1 MQKYNF
7 MLKQQ
12 KIFFEFL
19 RFCIGSAKE
28 IPDSLK
34 EVDWKE
40 LYRIAQ
46 KQALL
51 GVLFH
56 GIQRLPK
63 ELAPEQKLL
72 MQWMVMAEM
81 VRKQNIK
88 LYQDSVKVCQNFEK
102 EGFAN
107 CILKGQGNALL
118 YPDPYMR
125 TPGDIDIYL
134 SGGRKKIMKYVD
146 QVCPNQVM
154 RYHHVDFPVMKTA
167 IEVHFTPSYMF
178 YPIHNRRMQKWF
190 EKVMGEQCSHR
201 ASLPDGYG
209 EIHVPQVSFNVI
221 YILSHLYRH
230 IFTEGIG
237 LRQLLDYY
245 FVLLKWH
252 TDLTNLTDSNKSL
265 PQMTQINTDLDALRH
280 ELKYLGLWKF
290 AQAVMFV
297 MKEVFGLSE
306 DRMIAPMDEREGRF
320 LLDEIMR
327 GGNFGQYDDR
337 MGSKVGESKI
347 HRYFRMNLRNLR
359 FVKHYP
365 TEALSE
371 PLFRTWFAVWKKI
384 HGIK

>member
-1 MQKYNF
+1 

-12 KIFFEFL
+12 KIFFDFL
-19 RFCIGSAKE
+19 RFSIGSAKE

-34 EVDWKE
+34 KADWKE
-40 LYRIAQ
+40 LYAIAQ

-51 GVLFH
+51 GVLFY

-72 MQWMVMAEM
+72 MQWMAMAEKI
-81 VRKQNIK
+81 RKQNIK
-88 LYQDSVKVCQNFEK
+88 LFQDSVKVCQNFED

-134 SGGRKKIMKYVD
+134 SGGRRKIMKYVE

-178 YPIHNRRMQKWF
+178 CPIHNRRMQKWF
-190 EKVMGEQCSHR
+190 KEVMGEQCAHR
-201 ASLPDGYG
+201 VSLPDGYG
-209 EIHVPQVSFNVI
+209 EIHVPTATFNII

-245 FVLLKWH
+245 YVLISD
-252 TDLTNLTDSNKSL
+252 DLLLIRDRVQKEFK
-265 PQMTQINTDLDALRH
+265 H
-280 ELKYLGLWKF
+280 LGLWKF

-297 MKEVFGLSE
+297 VKVVFGLSE
-306 DRMIAPMDEREGRF
+306 NRMIAPMDEKEGRF

-337 MGSKVGESKI
+337 MGSKGGESKI

-365 TEALSE
+365 TEAVCE
-371 PLFRTWFAVWKKI
+371 PIFRTWFAGWKFI
-384 HGIK
+384 NRIK

>member
-12 KIFFEFL
+12 KIFFDFL

-28 IPDSLK
+28 IPGSLK
-34 EVDWKE
+34 EADWKE

-51 GVLFH
+51 GVLFS

-72 MQWMVMAEM
+72 MQWMAMAEM
-81 VRKQNIK
+81 IRKQNIR
-88 LYQDSVKVCQNFEK
+88 LFLDSVKVCKNFEN

-125 TPGDIDIYL
+125 MPGDIDLYL
-134 SGGRKKIMKYVD
+134 SGGRRKIMKYVD

-178 YPIHNRRMQKWF
+178 FPIHNRRMQIWF
-190 EKVMGEQCSHR
+190 KQVMDLQCSNVVT
-201 ASLPDGYG
+201 LPDGYG
-209 EIHVPQVSFNVI
+209 KITVPTTSFNVI

-230 IFTEGIG
+230 VFTEGIG
-237 LRQLLDYY
+237 LRQLIDYY
-245 FVLLKWH
+245 FVLV
-252 TDLTNLTDSNKSL
+252 KS
-265 PQMTQINTDLDALRH
+265 
-280 ELKYLGLWKF
+280 E
-290 AQAVMFV
+290 
-297 MKEVFGLSE
+297 
-306 DRMIAPMDEREGRF
+306 
-320 LLDEIMR
+320 
-327 GGNFGQYDDR
+327 
-337 MGSKVGESKI
+337 ESDG
-347 HRYFRMNLRNLR
+347 
-359 FVKHYP
+359 V
-365 TEALSE
+365 A
-371 PLFRTWFAVWKKI
+371 A
-384 HGIK
+384 

>member
-1 MQKYNF
+1 

-19 RFCIGSAKE
+19 RFCIGSAKD

-40 LYRIAQ
+40 LYAIAK
-46 KQALL
+46 KQFLV
-51 GVLFH
+51 GVLFD
-56 GIQRLPK
+56 GIKKLPK

-72 MQWMVMAEM
+72 MQWMVMAEQI
-81 VRKQNIK
+81 RKQNIR
-88 LYQDSVKVCQNFEK
+88 LFQDSVKVCQNFEN

-134 SGGRKKIMKYVD
+134 TGGRKRVMQYINK
-146 QVCPNQVM
+146 VCPNQVM

-167 IEVHFTPSYMF
+167 IEAHFTPSYMF
-178 YPIHNRRMQKWF
+178 CPIHNRRMQKWF
-190 EKVMGEQCSHR
+190 EEVMGEQCNHR
-201 ASLPDGYG
+201 GSLPDGYG

-245 FVLLKWH
+245 FVLVKWH

-265 PQMTQINTDLDALRH
+265 PQMTEINTDLDALRH
-280 ELKYLGLWKF
+280 KLKYLGLWKF

-320 LLDEIMR
+320 LLAEIMR

-337 MGSKVGESKI
+337 MGSKIGESKM

>member
-1 MQKYNF
+1 

-12 KIFFEFL
+12 KIFFDFL
-19 RFCIGSAKE
+19 RFCISSAKE
-28 IPDSLK
+28 IPGSLK
-34 EVDWKE
+34 EADWKE
-40 LYRIAQ
+40 LYAIAQ

-51 GVLFH
+51 GVLFY

-63 ELAPEQKLL
+63 GLAPEQKLL
-72 MQWMVMAEM
+72 MQWMVMAEQI
-81 VRKQNIK
+81 RKQNIR
-88 LYQDSVKVCQNFEK
+88 LFQNSVKICQNFEN

-134 SGGRKKIMKYVD
+134 AGGRKRVMQYINK
-146 QVCPNQVM
+146 VCPNQVM

-178 YPIHNRRMQKWF
+178 CPIHNRRMQKWF
-190 EKVMGEQCSHR
+190 EKVMDEQCNHR
-201 ASLPDGYG
+201 GSLPDGYG

-245 FVLLKWH
+245 YVLVKWH

-265 PQMTQINTDLDALRH
+265 PLMTQINTDLDALRH

-306 DRMIAPMDEREGRF
+306 DRMIAPTDEKEGRF

-337 MGSKVGESKI
+337 MGSKVDESKI

-365 TEALSE
+365 TEAVCE
-371 PLFRTWFAVWKKI
+371 PIFRTWFAGWKFI
-384 HGIK
+384 NRIK

>member
-1 MQKYNF
+1 

-12 KIFFEFL
+12 KIFFDFL
-19 RFCIGSAKE
+19 RFCISSAKE
-28 IPDSLK
+28 IPGSLK
-34 EVDWKE
+34 EADWKE
-40 LYRIAQ
+40 LYAIAQ

-51 GVLFH
+51 GVLFY

-63 ELAPEQKLL
+63 GLAPEQKLL
-72 MQWMVMAEM
+72 MQWMVMAEQI
-81 VRKQNIK
+81 RKQNIR
-88 LYQDSVKVCQNFEK
+88 LFQNSVKICQNFEN

-134 SGGRKKIMKYVD
+134 SGGRRKIMKYVD

-178 YPIHNRRMQKWF
+178 CPIHNRRMQKWF
-190 EKVMGEQCSHR
+190 EKVMGEQCNHR
-201 ASLPDGYG
+201 GSLPDGYG

-245 FVLLKWH
+245 YVLISDDLLLIRDRVQKDLKH
-252 TDLTNLTDSNKSL
+252 
-265 PQMTQINTDLDALRH
+265 
-280 ELKYLGLWKF
+280 LGLWKF

-306 DRMIAPMDEREGRF
+306 DRMIAY
-320 LLDEIMR
+320 IT
-327 GGNFGQYDDR
+327 
-337 MGSKVGESKI
+337 I
-347 HRYFRMNLRNLR
+347 
-359 FVKHYP
+359 
-365 TEALSE
+365 TA
-371 PLFRTWFAVWKKI
+371 
-384 HGIK
+384 

>member
-1 MQKYNF
+1 

-12 KIFFEFL
+12 KIFFDFL

-28 IPDSLK
+28 IPGSLK

-40 LYRIAQ
+40 LYAIAK

-81 VRKQNIK
+81 IRKQNIK
-88 LYQDSVKVCQNFEK
+88 LFQDSVKVCKNFENK
-102 EGFAN
+102 GFAN

-134 SGGRKKIMKYVD
+134 SGGRRKIMKYVD

-178 YPIHNRRMQKWF
+178 CPIHNSRMQKWF
-190 EKVMGEQCSHR
+190 KEVMDLQCSNVVT
-201 ASLPDGYG
+201 LPDGYR
-209 EIHVPQVSFNVI
+209 EITVPTMNFNVI

-230 IFTEGIG
+230 VFTEGIG
-237 LRQLLDYY
+237 LRQLIDYY
-245 FVLLKWH
+245 FVLVKSEEGRVK
-252 TDLTNLTDSNKSL
+252 NLT
-265 PQMTQINTDLDALRH
+265 ALQR

-290 AQAVMFV
+290 AGAVMYV
-297 MKEVFGLSE
+297 LHEVLGLPE
-306 DRMIAPMDEREGRF
+306 AKMIAPIDVHEGRF
-320 LLDEIMR
+320 LLAEIMQ
-327 GGNFGQYDDR
+327 GGNFGQYDTR
-337 MGSKVGESKI
+337 LGSKENEGKL
-347 HRYFRMNLRNLR
+347 HRYLRMSLRNLR

-371 PLFRTWFAVWKKI
+371 PLFRTWFALWKKI
-384 HGIK
+384 HGIR

>member
-1 MQKYNF
+1 

-12 KIFFEFL
+12 KIFFDFL

-51 GVLFH
+51 GVLFY
-56 GIQRLPK
+56 GIRRLPK

-72 MQWMVMAEM
+72 MQWMVMAEQI
-81 VRKQNIK
+81 RKQNIR
-88 LYQDSVKVCQNFEK
+88 LFQDSVKVCQNFGN

-134 SGGRKKIMKYVD
+134 SGGRRKIMKYVE
-146 QVCPNQVM
+146 QVCLNQVM

-178 YPIHNRRMQKWF
+178 GPIHNRRMQKWF
-190 EKVMGEQCSHR
+190 KEVMGEQCAHR
-201 ASLPDGYG
+201 VSLPDGYG
-209 EIHVPQVSFNVI
+209 EIHVPTATFNVI

-245 FVLLKWH
+245 YVLISD
-252 TDLTNLTDSNKSL
+252 DLLLIRDRVQK
-265 PQMTQINTDLDALRH
+265 
-280 ELKYLGLWKF
+280 ELKHLGLWKF

-297 MKEVFGLSE
+297 VKVVFGLSE
-306 DRMIAPMDEREGRF
+306 NRMIAPMDEKEGRF

-337 MGSKVGESKI
+337 MGSKGGESKI

-365 TEALSE
+365 TEAVCE
-371 PLFRTWFAVWKKI
+371 PIFRTWFAGWKFI
-384 HGIK
+384 NRIK

>member
-12 KIFFEFL
+12 KIFFDFL

-28 IPDSLK
+28 IPGSLK

-40 LYRIAQ
+40 LYAIAK

-51 GVLFH
+51 GVLFY
-56 GIQRLPK
+56 GIRQLPK

-72 MQWMVMAEM
+72 MQWMVMAEQI
-81 VRKQNIK
+81 RKQNIR
-88 LYQDSVKVCQNFEK
+88 LFLDSVKVCKNFENK
-102 EGFAN
+102 GFAN

-134 SGGRKKIMKYVD
+134 SGGRRKIMKYVD

-178 YPIHNRRMQKWF
+178 FPIHNSRMQKWF
-190 EKVMGEQCSHR
+190 KEVMDLQCSNVVT
-201 ASLPDGYG
+201 LPDGYG
-209 EIHVPQVSFNVI
+209 EITVPTTSFNVV

-230 IFTEGIG
+230 VFTEGIG

-245 FVLLKWH
+245 FVVMMWH
-252 TDLTNLTDSNKSL
+252 TDLTNLTDSDSA
-265 PQMTQINTDLDALRH
+265 DLAVLQR
-280 ELKYLGLWKF
+280 ELKRLGLWKF
-290 AQAVMFV
+290 AGAVMYV
-297 MKEVFGLSE
+297 LHEVFGLEE
-306 DRMIAPMDEREGRF
+306 DMMIVPINEKEGMF

-337 MGSKVGESKI
+337 LGDKTGEGKV
-347 HRYFRMNLRNLR
+347 HRYFRMSLRNMR
-359 FVKHYP
+359 FVRHYP
-365 TEALSE
+365 SEALCE
-371 PLFRTWFAVWKKI
+371 PLFRTWFWTWKKLNVT
-384 HGIK
+384 K

>member
-1 MQKYNF
+1 
-7 MLKQQ
+7 MLKRQ

-34 EVDWKE
+34 EVDWQE
-40 LYRIAQ
+40 IYAIAK
-46 KQALL
+46 KQCLV
-51 GVLFH
+51 GVLFD
-56 GIQRLPK
+56 GIRRLPK

-81 VRKQNIK
+81 IRKQNIK
-88 LYQDSVKVCQNFEK
+88 LFQDSVKVCQNFEN

-134 SGGRKKIMKYVD
+134 SGGRRKIMKYVD

-167 IEVHFTPSYMF
+167 IVELFTPSNMF
-178 YPIHNRRMQKWF
+178 FHIHNRLMQQWF
-190 EKVMGEQCSHR
+190 KDGMDLQCSNVVT
-201 ASLPDGYG
+201 LPDGYG
-209 EIHVPQVSFNVI
+209 EITVPTMSFNVI

-230 IFTEGIG
+230 VFTEGIG
-237 LRQLLDYY
+237 LRQLIDYY
-245 FVLLKWH
+245 FVLVKSEERRVK
-252 TDLTNLTDSNKSL
+252 NLT
-265 PQMTQINTDLDALRH
+265 ALQR

-290 AQAVMFV
+290 AGAVMYV
-297 MKEVFGLSE
+297 LHETLGLPE
-306 DRMIAPMDEREGRF
+306 AKMIAPIDVNEGRF
-320 LLDEIMR
+320 LLAEIMQ
-327 GGNFGQYDDR
+327 GGNFGQYDTR
-337 MGSKVGESKI
+337 LGSKENEGKL
-347 HRYFRMNLRNLR
+347 HRYLRMSLRNLR
-359 FVKHYP
+359 FAKHYP

-371 PLFRTWFAVWKKI
+371 PLFRTWFALWKKI
-384 HGIK
+384 HGMK